1 MSVIK
6 MIAIFLCLAFT
17 ISGNVHAHK
26 PSDAFMTIEST
37 PVAQKVNVRL
47 SLALKDIDAA
57 IETLDENNDR
67 QLTFAELKKSRVEIE
82 NLVGKEVVVQCGS
95 NSTSVTWQFDQ
106 SQDVSPLEKRND
118 GTYVRLKAEVSCASA
133 SSLQLQYRLFEDIDM
148 SHRLLISNLL
158 GVTESVS
165 VASPSNNFV
174 LLRNGGNVKE
184 AASAVATVMNFI
196 IEGFTHL
203 AIGWDHLA
211 FILVLVL
218 PFMLWKKNQAAY
230 DFDWHSGKRL
240 LYVISAFTVGHCV
253 TLVLVA
259 LNIITVTGQWVEPT
273 IALTIVIS
281 AALNLMPEVK
291 APRVWMPLIF
301 GTIHG
306 LGFSSVLSELEI
318 SAGSRL
324 LALVGF
330 NLGIELGQIVFVALW
345 AALQYGLVR
354 LQGYARWVVTGGSIV
369 LMVAAVMLTIVR
381 ASS

>member
-6 MIAIFLCLAFT
+6 VVAICLCLAFA
-17 ISGNVHAHK
+17 ISGSAHAHK
-26 PSDAFMTIEST
+26 PSDAFMAIEST
-37 PVAQKVNVRL
+37 PVAQKINVRL

-82 NLVGKEVVVQCGS
+82 NLVGKEVVFHCGS
-95 NSTSVTWQFDQ
+95 NSANVAWQFDQ

-133 SSLQLQYRLFEDIDM
+133 SSLQLQYRLFKDIDM

-165 VASPSNNFV
+165 VASPSSNFV
-174 LLRNGGNVKE
+174 PLRSGGNVKE
-184 AASAVATVMNFI
+184 ATSAAATVLNFI
-196 IEGFTHL
+196 VEGFTHL

-218 PFMLWKKNQAAY
+218 PFLLWKKNQSAY
-230 DFDWHSGKRL
+230 AFDWHSGKRL

-259 LNIITVTGQWVEPT
+259 SNIIAVTGQWAEPT

-291 APRVWMPLIF
+291 APRVWVPLIF